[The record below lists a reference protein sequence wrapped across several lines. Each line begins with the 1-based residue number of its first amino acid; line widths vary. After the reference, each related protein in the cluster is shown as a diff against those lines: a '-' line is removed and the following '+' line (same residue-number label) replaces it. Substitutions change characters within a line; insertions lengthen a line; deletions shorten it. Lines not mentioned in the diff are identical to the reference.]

1 MNRTKKMSL
10 LLGALT
16 FAAAAVAQQADHGT
30 ADQAKAMLIRA
41 VAAVKADKAKAIE
54 EFNAGADG
62 FRDRD
67 LYVFCANVDDGKVV
81 AQGNPNAKQQL
92 GQDNRTF
99 KDSTGKP
106 FGKRALCRREETR
119 RADYRGQL
127 PFHEA
132 GRRRQDTGTEDNVR
146 DARSRSDLRRGV
158 LQIRVA
164 QSPLPVIPRPA
175 AFAYPH
181 WMDEQAGRSAT
192 FARCAC
198 SLTSRRWAIV
208 SGCSR
213 CE

>member
-1 MNRTKKMSL
+1 MNRTKKMSWL
-10 LLGALT
+10 LSALT
-16 FAAAAVAQQADHGT
+16 FAATAFAQQADHGT

-106 FGKRALCRREETR
+106 FGKELYAVGKKPEGQITEVNYLFLRPGA
-119 RADYRGQL
+119 ADKK
-127 PFHEA
+127 PVPKTTFVTH
-132 GRRRQDTGTEDNVR
+132 VR
-146 DARSRSDLRRGV
+146 DLICGV
-158 LQIRVA
+158 G
-164 QSPLPVIPRPA
+164 
-175 AFAYPH
+175 YYK
-181 WMDEQAGRSAT
+181 
-192 FARCAC
+192 
-198 SLTSRRWAIV
+198 
-208 SGCSR
+208 
-213 CE
+213 